1 MSYGECTDA
10 ATKKNT
16 LFLCI
21 CSKDENKLLRIV
33 YLKCLSE

>member
-21 CSKDENKLLRIV
+21 CSKDENKLFVNCILNV
-33 YLKCLSE
+33 